1 MNVSMRVA
9 LASLLVTGLGVA
21 TDAVA
26 ADAKQTQAAGNW
38 LTEPRD
44 GIIQVTVAA
53 DGRMEG
59 RIVGGNH
66 PGLTDEKNSDPAR
79 RKLVL
84 RGQLILRGMTY
95 DGDGHWSGGTI
106 YDPKKGRE
114 FKCQV
119 ELLGSGALKV
129 RGYMGI
135 SLFGISQTWTRYTG
149 TTMDLPPA
157 H

>member
-1 MNVSMRVA
+1 MRISMR
-9 LASLLVTGLGVA
+9 LATLLFLIGSTSLSAGTWA
-21 TDAVA
+21 S
-26 ADAKQTQAAGNW
+26 DAKLAQAAGNW

-53 DGRMEG
+53 DGKMEG

-66 PGLTDEKNSDPAR
+66 PGLADEKNSDPTR

-84 RGQLILRGMTY
+84 RGQVIMRDMKY

-119 ELLGSGALKV
+119 ELLAAGALKV
-129 RGYMGI
+129 RGYVGI

-149 TTMDLPPA
+149 TSMDLPPA